1 MLTTPARLLR
11 KAPNRNLFDP
21 VICGV
26 DLNSLAFGNI
36 PVAVQVTASNIG
48 TPIWYSLIDAEEFSS
63 LLKHELTALQP
74 LFQSIYEWRTAD
86 TPDEIEVTEEG
97 EATTSTVAGARTV
110 TRTSGER
117 NTNATHKTTITSNSS
132 TETEPATSDTTTTS
146 KAVDSE
152 EHPTYTDTTTKSPVK
167 SAKYKQLTAAES
179 RARESTASS
188 MVYEYL
194 YTALR
199 AAFGGSARY
208 GV

>member
-1 MLTTPARLLR
+1 MLITPARLIR
-11 KAPNRNLFDP
+11 KVPNRNLFDST
-21 VICGV
+21 ICGV
-26 DLNSLAFGNI
+26 ELNSLPYGNI

-48 TPIWYSLIDAEEFSS
+48 TPIWYSVIDTEVFSS
-63 LLKHELTALQP
+63 LLKSELLAMQP
-74 LFQSIYEWRTAD
+74 LFQAVYEWRTAD

-97 EATTSTVAGARTV
+97 EAVTSTTAGPRTV

-117 NTNATHKTTITSNSS
+117 TTNTTHKATITSNSP
-132 TETEPATSDTTTTS
+132 TETEPATSDTTTAS
-146 KAVDSE
+146 KTVDSE

-167 SAKYKQLTAAES
+167 STKYKQLTAAES

-199 AAFGGSARY
+199 AAFSGSVCY

>member
-21 VICGV
+21 AICGV
-26 DLNSLAFGNI
+26 ELNSLAFGNI
-36 PVAVQVTASNIG
+36 PVAVQITASNIG
-48 TPIWYSLIDAEEFSS
+48 TPIWYSLIDTEVFSS
-63 LLKHELTALQP
+63 LLHNELISLQP
-74 LFQSIYEWRTAD
+74 LFYSVYEWRTAD

-97 EATTSTVAGARTV
+97 EAVTATTAGARTV

-117 NTNATHKTTITSNSS
+117 TTNTSHKTTITSNSPA
-132 TETEPATSDTTTTS
+132 ETEPATSDATTAS

-167 SAKYKQLTAAES
+167 STKYKQLTAAES
-179 RARESTASS
+179 RVRETNAAS
-188 MVYEYL
+188 MVYGYL

-199 AAFGGSARY
+199 AAFAGSACY